1 MQIILAQNKLKYI
14 GLDGRLPW
22 NSKEDLQH
30 FKAMTLG
37 KRLLVGR
44 ITYENLPEL
53 KDRTMIVVGKGY
65 NTLIQGI
72 SQRPD
77 FIIGG
82 AALINSI
89 LNEPRYKKLITQ
101 VHLSIIDDETEGD
114 VLAPKFTELPITYYH
129 FKTTDSCSKK
139 QED

>member
-1 MQIILAQNKLKYI
+1 MQIILAKNKLNYI
-14 GLDGRLPW
+14 GLDERLPW

-30 FKAMTLG
+30 FKKLTLG

-44 ITYENLPEL
+44 ITYENMPKL

-65 NTLIQGI
+65 NTLSEGLA
-72 SQRPD
+72 QRPD

-82 AALINSI
+82 KALIQSI
-89 LNEPRYKKLITQ
+89 LDTPRYKKLIEH

-114 VLAPKFTELPITYYH
+114 VLAPIFKDLSVTYYH
-129 FKTTDSCSKK
+129 FKTN
-139 QED
+139 